1 MNQARA
7 DYAKKLSVQGAYDRE
22 RLAVFDRLIAT
33 GLSPT
38 EVKAI
43 KNTAAA
49 AESNYLSPRL
59 FFMACEY
66 ERMAQ
71 NDNRPPPPGQR
82 LPFNDHDEVEAGI
95 EFNS

>member
-1 MNQARA
+1 
-7 DYAKKLSVQGAYDRE
+7 
-22 RLAVFDRLIAT
+22 LAVFDRLQAT

-43 KNTAAA
+43 KNTAASA
-49 AESNYLSPRL
+49 KSNYLSPRM

-71 NDNRPPPPGQR
+71 NDNRPPPPEQR
-82 LPFNDHDEVEAGI
+82 PLFNERDEIEAGI
-95 EFNS
+95 EFQLGETK